1 MLEGI
6 RKLKDLAEI
15 EFADIVE
22 DVFITDV
29 NQLRIIL
36 KDSRTPG
43 GQIFIIDKSL
53 KGQRDV
59 PFPKYFLCWRVL
71 ISNRDCFLCQS
82 KK

>member
-29 NQLRIIL
+29 NQFKR
-36 KDSRTPG
+36 
-43 GQIFIIDKSL
+43 KSL
-53 KGQRDV
+53 KIL
-59 PFPKYFLCWRVL
+59 FW
-71 ISNRDCFLCQS
+71 S
-82 KK
+82 KKI